1 MALDPMFMDFG
12 LNLTKQYMA
21 GRETDV
27 ANAGIALNNEIAAL
41 NESESQ
47 GYAAVNYSQSLE
59 ELSNAN
65 LRVSIQQ
72 MEAEAEARLASAAF
86 GVSEEAQ
93 TFNIARE
100 AGQTKAEIEA
110 AETFTALNYKQERR
124 AIRANQQSQTK
135 IAIAKPSSLSNVV
148 TAGADTYFRALKS
161 GLIS

>member
-1 MALDPMFMDFG
+1 MSLDPMFMDFG

-27 ANAGIALNNEIAAL
+27 ANAGIALNNEIAEINAA
-41 NESESQ
+41 ESQ

-65 LRVSIQQ
+65 LRVSVQQ
-72 MEAEAEARLASAAF
+72 MEAEAEARLASAAY
-86 GVSEEAQ
+86 GVSEEAI
-93 TFNIARE
+93 TMNIARE

-110 AETFTALNYKQERR
+110 EQNFAELNYQQTRR
-124 AIRANQQSQTK
+124 AIRANKQSQSK
-135 IAIAKPSSLSNVV
+135 IAIAKPSSLSNLV
-148 TAGADTYFRALKS
+148 TAGSDTYFRALKS